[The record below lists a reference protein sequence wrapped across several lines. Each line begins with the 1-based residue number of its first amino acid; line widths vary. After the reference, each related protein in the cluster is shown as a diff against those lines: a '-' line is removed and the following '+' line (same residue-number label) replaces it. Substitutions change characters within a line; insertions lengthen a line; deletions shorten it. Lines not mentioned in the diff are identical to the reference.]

1 MENENRTII
10 VHLTR
15 VYKNVINKNKKK
27 CKSDYV
33 LNVDRIIKMKIGR
46 DFVIMNKIQAFML
59 NYEINKLLNK
69 VITIDNCKYSDII
82 YINENMSVGS
92 ILNLI
97 NLLDKTY
104 KNVNFEYHVYYDEDD
119 NDMIKS
125 LFKHKPSIIKK
136 AVN

>member
-1 MENENRTII
+1 MEENRII
-10 VHLTR
+10 TVHLTR

-33 LNVDRIIKMKIGR
+33 LNVDRIIKLKICK
-46 DFVIMNKIQAFML
+46 DFVVMNRIQAFML

-69 VITIDNCKYSDII
+69 VITIDNCKYTDII
-82 YINENMSVGS
+82 YINENMSVS
-92 ILNLI
+92 SVLNLI

-104 KNVNFEYHVYYDEDD
+104 KNVTFEYQIYHDD
-119 NDMIKS
+119 DDINMVDS
-125 LFKHKPSIIKK
+125 LSNHKPNIIKK